1 MTRTTLK
8 YTVEFESRPWH
19 GGERFVVARFAE
31 LSHARK
37 FAHQLA
43 DTVYLVNVLR
53 GSKLLFSVHANG
65 NCSIEKVE
73 Q

>member
-1 MTRTTLK
+1 MARTTLK
-8 YTVEFESRPWH
+8 YTVEFESRPWQ
-19 GGERFVVARFAE
+19 GGKRFVVARFAE

-43 DTVYLVNVLR
+43 FTVYLVNVLR
-53 GSKLLFSVHANG
+53 GNKLLFSVHSNG
-65 NCSIEKVE
+65 SCSIEKVE